1 MLEDFLSAEVLVIGI
16 LQVGPDH
23 PFITQIEHVSQVVQ
37 PHHQADRFIGMAGSG
52 GIGLFE
58 LLFKTL
64 SIDTLSQF
72 DERMFWID
80 EISQQMMM
88 VEEGYLPPL
97 DS

>member
-1 MLEDFLSAEVLVIGI
+1 
-16 LQVGPDH
+16 
-23 PFITQIEHVSQVVQ
+23 
-37 PHHQADRFIGMAGSG
+37 MAGSG
-52 GIGLFE
+52 GVGLFE

-64 SIDTLSQF
+64 PIDTLGQF

-88 VEEGYLPPL
+88 VEEGHLPL

>member
-1 MLEDFLSAEVLVIGI
+1 
-16 LQVGPDH
+16 
-23 PFITQIEHVSQVVQ
+23 
-37 PHHQADRFIGMAGSG
+37 MAGSG
-52 GIGLFE
+52 EIGLFGF
-58 LLFKTL
+58 LFKTL

-97 DS
+97 GFLNHATSKTAGF